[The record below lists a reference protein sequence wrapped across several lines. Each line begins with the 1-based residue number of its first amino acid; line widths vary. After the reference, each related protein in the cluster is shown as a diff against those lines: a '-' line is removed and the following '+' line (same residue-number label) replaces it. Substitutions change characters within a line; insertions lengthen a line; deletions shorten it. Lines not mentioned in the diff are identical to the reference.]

1 MGTCSLRFNPP
12 IFRIDCGCCVV
23 VARAAMTS
31 LFGRWENLRDFQTI
45 QDVLLHFGVPV
56 DVWVAWQNQVGN
68 LGSDIRLLAA
78 LPKSGLVAAC
88 GSAQLADGSAFN
100 PVMAT
105 QIGLVWRLARR
116 IVAYAAGVPECD
128 FHDIDPWQEPMT
140 RSSSSNVA
148 PSSSSPP
155 SVKEKIL
162 KMSQLIDQ
170 ADDSELLPPSAVQV
184 NNWLQNYIAVM
195 GSTPEESEEPT
206 PSQLA
211 GLAKRVFGDDVA
223 PYTDFAVFGP
233 YERKLSKTLKCRVY
247 VPLGD
252 GSFLQRELPGPPT
265 YQAWLASWR
274 VLKTSCLMLNIASLA
289 SLECYG
295 RHIERLVTQWPSC
308 WGLIYS
314 ADDAARAE
322 RFDKLRRHFTAES
335 AVGRQVPRDWDPTK
349 PWSCIF
355 SYITKEDAYWSEKVH
370 VPASAWV
377 ASGSRG
383 TPVVAT
389 EAAVRAHVPG
399 LQDSQD
405 PGGDDRGARKKQ
417 SNRDKRE
424 ARKRRWNSDMSE
436 LRTYRQGKG
445 SHEKHDDGGKGP
457 RGGAKGKGKS
467 KDQTGAPLCFSWA
480 SKTGPCA
487 AVAPG
492 GDCLCSVKRVHK
504 CRKCLSPAHQDDDC
518 TKA

>member
-1 MGTCSLRFNPP
+1 
-12 IFRIDCGCCVV
+12 
-23 VARAAMTS
+23 MTS
-31 LFGRWENLRDFQTI
+31 LFGRWEDLINFQTI
-45 QDVLLHFGVPV
+45 QDILLHFNVAV
-56 DVWVAWQNQVGN
+56 DTWVAWQAQVGDMGTD
-68 LGSDIRLLAA
+68 LRLLAA
-78 LPKSGLVAAC
+78 LPKSGLIAAC
-88 GSAQLADGSAFN
+88 GSAQLADGSSFS

-116 IVAYAAGVPECD
+116 IVSRAGGIPEAE
-128 FHDIDPWQEPMT
+128 FQDIDPWQEQPVRPAMGMT
-140 RSSSSNVA
+140 PS
-148 PSSSSPP
+148 SSSSPP
-155 SVKEKIL
+155 SVKEKVL

-170 ADDSELLPPSAVQV
+170 GDDSELLPPTAVQV
-184 NNWLQNYIAVM
+184 NTWLQNYIAVM

-206 PSQLA
+206 PNQLA

-233 YERKLSKTLKCRVY
+233 YERKLSKSLKCRVY

-252 GSFLQRELPGPPT
+252 GSFLQKELPGPPT

-274 VLKTSCLMLNIASLA
+274 VMRTSCIMLNIASLA

-355 SYITKEDAYWSEKVH
+355 NYITKDDAYWSEKVH
-370 VPASAWV
+370 IPASAWV

-383 TPVVAT
+383 APVVAT
-389 EAAVRAHVPG
+389 EAAVKAHVPG
-399 LQDSQD
+399 LQDSHD
-405 PGGDDRGARKKQ
+405 AVGDDRSNRRRQ

-424 ARKRRWNSDMSE
+424 AKKRRFQSDMSE
-436 LRTYRQGKG
+436 LRTFRQGKG
-445 SHEKHDDGGKGP
+445 SNDRNDDGGKGP
-457 RGGAKGKGKS
+457 RGGTKGKGKS

-487 AVAPG
+487 SVAPG
-492 GDCLCSVKRVHK
+492 GDCLCAVKRVHK

-518 TKA
+518 TKS